1 MAKIN
6 NLPATAY
13 AKPHKMSGATLKG
26 FGKASSTAEQTLIG
40 ANMQDPNNIAANKM
54 TNATAVPRV
63 STGDPARQDVKT
75 AGMETRGNGAA
86 TKGRMARGPMA

>member
-26 FGKASSTAEQTLIG
+26 FGKGSTTSEQTLIG
-40 ANMQDPNNIAANKM
+40 ANMSDPNKM
-54 TNATAVPRV
+54 ISGKISFDTATPRV
-63 STGDPARQDVKT
+63 SLGDPARQDVKT
-75 AGMETRGNGAA
+75 TGMETRGNGAA
-86 TKGRMARGPMA
+86 TTGRTARGPMA